1 MSNEINE
8 INETGIV
15 IKDLDVILN
24 EVKETLKS
32 IYGIDINLEQNSPD
46 GQFVNIFSQEVRDLL
61 EKIVDVYNSFD
72 PDSAVGVSLDARC
85 AINNIQ
91 RQGASYTYTNIDIE
105 VSKALTLQGID
116 NIDLPSDEIGSD
128 VFTISDESGN
138 EFVLVSTTIF
148 TGAGTTIH
156 SFRAK
161 NIGQVITTIGT
172 INNMVSVIDGVESV
186 NNPASAV
193 ITGIDEETDTQLRLR
208 RQNSIYINS
217 NGFKESII
225 SNILNL
231 DEVQDVKV
239 IENKT
244 SAVDIYGVPAH
255 SIWVIVLGGDSTE
268 IANVIYSQRY
278 GGGTYGDETVTITEI
293 DNNEVDI
300 NFDYAINE
308 DLYIKFQIEKLIG
321 DTTIDFDYI
330 KEQLVE
336 KINYKIGQI
345 ANKSLIEKI
354 VLDII
359 DNVYVKDLQI
369 SVDDISY
376 FDTLE
381 TSTIQHRFV
390 LDTTRMDISYV

>member
-15 IKDLDVILN
+15 IKDIDIIIN
-24 EVKETLKS
+24 ENKEALKS
-32 IYGIDINLEQNSPD
+32 IYGADINLEQNSPD
-46 GQFVNIFSQEVRDLL
+46 GQFVNIFSQQVRDLL
-61 EKIVDVYNSFD
+61 EKLVDVHNSFD
-72 PDSAVGVSLDARC
+72 PDNAVGINLDSRC

-105 VSKALTLQGID
+105 VSKALTLTGID
-116 NIDLPSDEIGSD
+116 DITLSSDEIGSD
-128 VFTISDESGN
+128 VFTIADESGN
-138 EFVLVSTTIF
+138 EFVLVSTTNF
-148 TGAGTTIH
+148 TVAGTTTH

-172 INNMVSVIDGVESV
+172 ITNIVSVIDGVVSV
-186 NNPASAV
+186 NNPDSAV

-208 RQNSIYINS
+208 RKNSIYINS

-231 DEVQDVKV
+231 DGVQDVKV

-244 SAVDIYGVPAH
+244 NSVDSYGIPAH

-278 GGGTYGDETVTITEI
+278 GGGTYGDETITITEI

-308 DLYIKFQIEKLIG
+308 DLYIKFQIEKLEG
-321 DTTIDFDYI
+321 APTINFDYI

-336 KINYKIGQI
+336 KINYKISQI

-354 VLDII
+354 ILDII
-359 DNVYVKDLQI
+359 DNVYIKDLQI
-369 SVDDISY
+369 SNDDISY
-376 FDTLE
+376 YDTLE
-381 TSTIQHRFV
+381 TSSIQHRFI
-390 LDTTRMDISYV
+390 LDITRIEINYV